1 MKKYFPHMCV
11 LASGV
16 LWGLIGL
23 FNRRLTGAGLSV
35 GSIVLLRNFGS
46 MVLLGLLF
54 LILDPKIFRI
64 RAKHIPIFL
73 GTGIVSVLLFTLC
86 YFSCQ
91 KLCSLAVAAVL
102 LYTSPAF
109 VVIFSAL
116 LWKDRITKRKLL
128 ALLLAFLGSTFVT
141 GLWSGTVSVTLW
153 GAALGV
159 ASGLF
164 YGLYS
169 IFGRYALAHYKPFT
183 VTFYTFLFAGLGA
196 LIALRPAELAAG
208 LSRPGIALTALGL
221 IVVSTVAPYL
231 LYTYGLA
238 GMDSGKAAILASVEP
253 VTAAVVGVLAFGEP
267 MHAGVLLGL
276 VCILLCVYCLTE
288 REKRG
293 DRGQARQ

>member
-1 MKKYFPHMCV
+1 MKKFLPHLCV

-23 FNRRLTGAGLSV
+23 FNRRLTGAGVSV

-46 MVLLGLLF
+46 MLLLGLLF
-54 LILDPKIFRI
+54 AVRDRSIFRI
-64 RAKHIPIFL
+64 QWKHLPIFL
-73 GTGIVSVLLFTLC
+73 GTGIVSVLFFTLC
-86 YFSCQ
+86 YFTCQ

-109 VVIFSAL
+109 VVILSAI
-116 LWKDRITKRKLL
+116 LWRDKLTKRKLL

-141 GLWSGTVSVTLW
+141 GLWSGSAEVTLW
-153 GAALGV
+153 GAVLGV

-169 IFGRYALAHYKPFT
+169 IFGRYALNHYRPFT
-183 VTFYTFLFAGLGA
+183 VTFYTFLCAGLGA
-196 LIALRPAELAAG
+196 LVCLRPAELAATFAM
-208 LSRPGIALTALGL
+208 PGMVWVVLGL
-221 IVVSTVAPYL
+221 IVVCTVAPYL

-267 MHAGVLLGL
+267 MRAGVWLGL
-276 VCILLCVYCLTE
+276 ACILACVYIL
-288 REKRG
+288 K
-293 DRGQARQ
+293 

>member
-1 MKKYFPHMCV
+1 MKKYLPHICV
-11 LASGV
+11 LASGI

-23 FNRRLTGAGLSV
+23 FNRRLTAAGFSV
-35 GSIVLLRNFGS
+35 GSIVLIRNFGS
-46 MVLLGLLF
+46 MLLLGLLF
-54 LILDPKIFRI
+54 LIRDPKIFRI

-73 GTGIVSVLLFTLC
+73 GTGVVSVLLFTLC

-91 KLCSLAVAAVL
+91 KLCSLAVAAAL

-109 VVIFSAL
+109 VVIFSAI
-116 LWKDRITKRKLL
+116 LWKDAITKRKLL
-128 ALLLAFLGSTFVT
+128 ALLLAFLGCTLVT
-141 GLWSGTVSVTLW
+141 GLWSGESEVTLW

-169 IFGRYALAHYKPFT
+169 IFGRYALKHYKPFT

-196 LIALRPAELAAG
+196 LIVLRPAELAAG
-208 LSRPGIALTALGL
+208 FALPGMALTAIGL
-221 IVVSTVAPYL
+221 IAVSTVAPYL

-253 VTAAVVGVLAFGEP
+253 VTAAAVGVLAFGEP
-267 MHAGVLLGL
+267 MRAAVLLGL
-276 VCILLCVYCLTE
+276 GCILLCVYIL
-288 REKRG
+288 K
-293 DRGQARQ
+293 

>member
-1 MKKYFPHMCV
+1 MKKYLPHICV

-16 LWGLIGL
+16 LWGLIGI

-35 GSIVLLRNFGS
+35 GSIVLIRNFGS
-46 MVLLGLLF
+46 MLVLGVLF
-54 LILDPKIFRI
+54 LLKDPKIFRI
-64 RAKHIPIFL
+64 KARHIPIFL
-73 GTGIVSVLLFTLC
+73 GTGVVSVLLFTLC
-86 YFSCQ
+86 YFTCQ

-109 VVIFSAL
+109 VVILSAI
-116 LWKDRITKRKLL
+116 LWKDKITKRKLI
-128 ALLLAFLGSTFVT
+128 ALLLAFLGATLVT
-141 GLWSGTVSVTLW
+141 GLWSGDASVTAW

-196 LIALRPAELAAG
+196 LAALRPAELAAG
-208 LSRPGIALTALGL
+208 FATPGVALTAFGL
-221 IVVSTVAPYL
+221 IAVCTVAPYL

-267 MHAGVLLGL
+267 MRAAVLLGL
-276 VCILLCVYCLTE
+276 ACILLCVYIL
-288 REKRG
+288 K
-293 DRGQARQ
+293 

>member
-1 MKKYFPHMCV
+1 MKKYLPHICV

-16 LWGLIGL
+16 LWGLIGI

-35 GSIVLLRNFGS
+35 GSIVLIRNFGS
-46 MVLLGLLF
+46 MLELGVLF
-54 LILDPKIFRI
+54 LLKDPKIFRI
-64 RAKHIPIFL
+64 KARHIPIFL
-73 GTGIVSVLLFTLC
+73 GTGVVSVLLFTLC
-86 YFSCQ
+86 YFTCQ

-109 VVIFSAL
+109 VVILSAI
-116 LWKDRITKRKLL
+116 LWKDKITKRKLI
-128 ALLLAFLGSTFVT
+128 ALLLAFLGATLVT
-141 GLWSGTVSVTLW
+141 GLWSGDASVTAW

-196 LIALRPAELAAG
+196 LAALRPAELAAG
-208 LSRPGIALTALGL
+208 FATPGVALTAFGL
-221 IVVSTVAPYL
+221 IAVCTVAPYL

-267 MHAGVLLGL
+267 MRAAVLLGL
-276 VCILLCVYCLTE
+276 ACILLCVYIL
-288 REKRG
+288 K
-293 DRGQARQ
+293 

>member
-1 MKKYFPHMCV
+1 MKKYLPPACV

-35 GSIVLLRNFGS
+35 GSIVLIRNFGS
-46 MVLLGLLF
+46 MVLLGVLF
-54 LILDPKIFRI
+54 LIKDPKIFRI
-64 RAKHIPIFL
+64 RAKHLPIFL
-73 GTGIVSVLLFTLC
+73 GTGVVSVLLFTLC

-91 KLCSLAVAAVL
+91 KLCSLAVAAAL

-109 VVIFSAL
+109 VVIFSAI
-116 LWKDRITKRKLL
+116 LWKDKITKKKLL
-128 ALLLAFLGSTFVT
+128 ALALAFLGCTLVT
-141 GLWSGTVSVTLW
+141 GLWSGDSTVTLW
-153 GAALGV
+153 GAVLGV

-169 IFGRYALAHYKPFT
+169 IFGRYALEHYKPFT

-196 LIALRPAELAAG
+196 LVALRPAELAAG
-208 LSRPGIALTALGL
+208 FAQPGIAWAALGL
-221 IVVSTVAPYL
+221 ITVCTVAPYL

-267 MHAGVLLGL
+267 LRGAVLLGL
-276 VCILLCVYCLTE
+276 ACILLCVYIL
-288 REKRG
+288 K
-293 DRGQARQ
+293 

>member
-1 MKKYFPHMCV
+1 MKKYLPHICV

-16 LWGLIGL
+16 LWGLIGI

-35 GSIVLLRNFGS
+35 GSIVLIRNFGS
-46 MVLLGLLF
+46 MLVLGLLF
-54 LILDPKIFRI
+54 LLKDPKIFRI
-64 RAKHIPIFL
+64 KARHIPIFL
-73 GTGIVSVLLFTLC
+73 GTGVVSVLLFTLC
-86 YFSCQ
+86 YFTCQ

-109 VVIFSAL
+109 VVILSAI
-116 LWKDRITKRKLL
+116 LWKDKITKRKLI
-128 ALLLAFLGSTFVT
+128 ALLLAFLGATLVT
-141 GLWSGTVSVTLW
+141 GLWSGDASVTAW

-196 LIALRPAELAAG
+196 LAALRPAELAAG
-208 LSRPGIALTALGL
+208 FATPGVALTALGL
-221 IVVSTVAPYL
+221 IAVCTVAPYL

-267 MHAGVLLGL
+267 MRAAVLLGL
-276 VCILLCVYCLTE
+276 ACILLCVYIL
-288 REKRG
+288 K
-293 DRGQARQ
+293 

>member
-1 MKKYFPHMCV
+1 MKKYVPHICV

-35 GSIVLLRNFGS
+35 GSIVLIRNFGS
-46 MVLLGLLF
+46 LVLLGVLF
-54 LILDPKIFRI
+54 LIRDRGIFRI
-64 RAKHIPIFL
+64 KAKHIPIFL
-73 GTGIVSVLLFTLC
+73 GTGVVSVLLFTLC

-91 KLCSLAVAAVL
+91 RLCSLAVAAAL

-109 VVIFSAL
+109 VVIFSAI
-116 LWKDRITKRKLL
+116 LWKDRITKKKLL
-128 ALLLAFLGSTFVT
+128 ALLLAFLGCTLVT
-141 GLWSGTVSVTLW
+141 GLWSGSASVTLW
-153 GAALGV
+153 GAVLGV

-169 IFGRYALAHYKPFT
+169 IFGRYALEHYKPFT

-196 LIALRPAELAAG
+196 LAVFRPAELAAG
-208 LSRPGIALTALGL
+208 LAQPGIGLTALGL
-221 IVVSTVAPYL
+221 IIVCTVAPYL
-231 LYTYGLA
+231 LYTFGLA

-267 MHAGVLLGL
+267 LRGAVLLGL
-276 VCILLCVYCLTE
+276 ACILACVYIL
-288 REKRG
+288 K
-293 DRGQARQ
+293 

>member
-1 MKKYFPHMCV
+1 MKKYVPHLCV

-23 FNRRLTGAGLSV
+23 FNRRLTAAGFSV
-35 GSIVLLRNFGS
+35 GSIVLIRNFGS
-46 MVLLGLLF
+46 MALLGLLF
-54 LILDPKIFRI
+54 LIKDRRIFEI
-64 RAKHIPIFL
+64 KAKHIPIFL
-73 GTGIVSVLLFTLC
+73 GTGVVSVLFFTLC

-109 VVIFSAL
+109 VVILSAI
-116 LWKDRITKRKLL
+116 LWKDALTKRKLI
-128 ALLLAFLGSTFVT
+128 ALVLAFLGCTFVT
-141 GLWSGTVSVTLW
+141 GLWSGSAAVTLW
-153 GAALGV
+153 GAVLGV

-196 LIALRPAELAAG
+196 LAALRPAELAAG
-208 LSRPGIALTALGL
+208 FAVPGMAWIALGL
-221 IVVSTVAPYL
+221 ITVSTVAPYL

-238 GMDSGKAAILASVEP
+238 GMDSGRAAILASIEP
-253 VTAAVVGVLAFGEP
+253 VTAAIVGVLAFGEP
-267 MHAGVLLGL
+267 MSATVLLGL
-276 VCILLCVYCLTE
+276 GCILVCVYIL
-288 REKRG
+288 K
-293 DRGQARQ
+293 

>member
-1 MKKYFPHMCV
+1 MKKYVPHFCV
-11 LASGV
+11 LGSGI

-35 GSIVLLRNFGS
+35 GSIVLIRNLGS
-46 MVLLGLLF
+46 MVLLGLMF
-54 LILDPKIFRI
+54 LIMDPKIFRI
-64 RAKHIPIFL
+64 RAKHLPIFF
-73 GTGIVSVLLFTLC
+73 GTGVVSVLLFTLC

-109 VVIFSAL
+109 VVILSAI
-116 LWKDRITKRKLL
+116 LWKDRITKKKLL
-128 ALLLAFLGSTFVT
+128 AMLLAFLGSTFVT
-141 GLWSGTVSVTLW
+141 GLWSGDAAVSLW
-153 GAALGV
+153 GAVLGV

-196 LIALRPAELAAG
+196 LAAVRPAELAAAFSQSG
-208 LSRPGIALTALGL
+208 VALTALGL
-221 IVVSTVAPYL
+221 IAVCTVAPYL
-231 LYTYGLA
+231 LYTYGLS

-253 VTAAVVGVLAFGEP
+253 VTAAVVGIAAFAEP
-267 MHAGVLLGL
+267 VRGGVALGL
-276 VCILLCVYCLTE
+276 VCILLCVYIL
-288 REKRG
+288 R
-293 DRGQARQ
+293 

>member
-1 MKKYFPHMCV
+1 MKKYLPHLCV

-23 FNRRLTGAGLSV
+23 MNRRLTAAGLSV
-35 GSIVLLRNFGS
+35 GSIVLIRNFGS
-46 MVLLGLLF
+46 MLLLGLIF
-54 LILDPKIFRI
+54 LIKDPLIFRI
-64 RAKHIPIFL
+64 KVSHIPIFL
-73 GTGIVSVLLFTLC
+73 GTGVVSVLLFTLC

-109 VVIFSAL
+109 VVILSAI
-116 LWKDRITKRKLL
+116 LWKDKLTKKKLL
-128 ALLLAFLGSTFVT
+128 ALLLAFLGCTFVT
-141 GLWSGTVSVTLW
+141 GLWSGDAAVTLR
-153 GAALGV
+153 GALLGV

-169 IFGRYALAHYKPFT
+169 IFGRYALQHYKPFT

-196 LIALRPAELAAG
+196 LIVLRPAELAAG
-208 LSRPGIALTALGL
+208 FAQPGIALTALAL
-221 IVVSTVAPYL
+221 IVVCTVAPYL
-231 LYTYGLA
+231 LYTFGLA

-267 MHAGVLLGL
+267 MRAVVLLGL
-276 VCILLCVYCLTE
+276 ACILLCVYIL
-288 REKRG
+288 K
-293 DRGQARQ
+293 

>member
-1 MKKYFPHMCV
+1 MKKYVPHFCV
-11 LASGV
+11 LGSGV

-35 GSIVLLRNFGS
+35 GSIVLIRNFGS
-46 MVLLGLLF
+46 MLLLGLLF

-64 RAKHIPIFL
+64 RAKHLPIFF
-73 GTGIVSVLLFTLC
+73 GTGVVSVLLFTLC

-109 VVIFSAL
+109 VVILSAI
-116 LWKDRITKRKLL
+116 LWKDRITKKKLL

-141 GLWSGTVSVTLW
+141 GLWSGDAAVSLW
-153 GAALGV
+153 GAVLGV

-196 LIALRPAELAAG
+196 LAALRPAELAAAFAQSG
-208 LSRPGIALTALGL
+208 VALTALGL
-221 IVVSTVAPYL
+221 IAVCTVAPYL

-253 VTAAVVGVLAFGEP
+253 VTAAVVGILAFAEP
-267 MHAGVLLGL
+267 LRSGVALGL
-276 VCILLCVYCLTE
+276 ACILLCVYIL
-288 REKRG
+288 R
-293 DRGQARQ
+293 

>member
-1 MKKYFPHMCV
+1 MKRFFPHLCV
-11 LASGV
+11 LAAGI

-35 GSIVLLRNFGS
+35 GSIVLVRNFGALA
-46 MVLLGLLF
+46 LLGLIF
-54 LILDPKIFRI
+54 LVRDRSVFRI
-64 RAKHIPIFL
+64 KLRHLPIFF
-73 GTGIVSVLLFTLC
+73 GTGVVSVLLFTLC
-86 YFSCQ
+86 YFTCQ
-91 KLCSLAVAAVL
+91 RLCSLAVAAVL

-109 VVIFSAL
+109 VVLLSAI
-116 LWKDRITKRKLL
+116 LWKDKLTKRKLA
-128 ALLLAFLGSTFVT
+128 ALVLAFLGCTFVT
-141 GLWSGTVSVTLW
+141 GLWSGNVSVTLW
-153 GAALGV
+153 GAVLGV

-196 LIALRPAELAAG
+196 LAALRPAELAAAFSVPETVG
-208 LSRPGIALTALGL
+208 VALGL
-221 IVVSTVAPYL
+221 VAVSTVAPYL

-267 MHAGVLLGL
+267 MSLFVLLGL
-276 VCILLCVYCLTE
+276 GCILGCVYIL
-288 REKRG
+288 K
-293 DRGQARQ
+293 

>member
-1 MKKYFPHMCV
+1 MKKYLPHICV

-16 LWGLIGL
+16 LWGLIGI

-35 GSIVLLRNFGS
+35 GSIVLIRNFGS
-46 MVLLGLLF
+46 MLVLGVLF
-54 LILDPKIFRI
+54 LLKDPKIFRI
-64 RAKHIPIFL
+64 KARHIPIFL
-73 GTGIVSVLLFTLC
+73 GTGVVSVLLFTLC
-86 YFSCQ
+86 YFTCQ

-109 VVIFSAL
+109 VVILSAI
-116 LWKDRITKRKLL
+116 LWKDKITKRKLI
-128 ALLLAFLGSTFVT
+128 ALLLAFLGATLVT
-141 GLWSGTVSVTLW
+141 GLWSGDASVTAW

-196 LIALRPAELAAG
+196 LAALRPAELAAG
-208 LSRPGIALTALGL
+208 FATPGVALTALGL
-221 IVVSTVAPYL
+221 IAVCTVAPYL

-267 MHAGVLLGL
+267 MRAAVLLGL
-276 VCILLCVYCLTE
+276 ACILLCVYIL
-288 REKRG
+288 K
-293 DRGQARQ
+293 

>member
-1 MKKYFPHMCV
+1 MKKYLSHLCV

-16 LWGLIGL
+16 LWGLIGI
-23 FNRRLTGAGLSV
+23 FNRRLTAAGFSV
-35 GSIVLLRNFGS
+35 SSIVLVRNFGS
-46 MVLLGLLF
+46 MIVLGLLF
-54 LILDPKIFRI
+54 LIKDRSIFRI
-64 RAKHIPIFL
+64 RWKHVPIFL
-73 GTGIVSVLLFTLC
+73 GTGVVSVLFFTLC

-109 VVIFSAL
+109 VVILSAI
-116 LWKDRITKRKLL
+116 LWKDRITKKKLIALLL
-128 ALLLAFLGSTFVT
+128 ALLGCTFVT
-141 GLWSGTVSVTLW
+141 GLWSGSASVTLW
-153 GAALGV
+153 GAVLGV

-196 LIALRPAELAAG
+196 LAVLRPAELAAG
-208 LSRPGIALTALGL
+208 FAVPGAALTALAL
-221 IVVSTVAPYL
+221 IVVCTVAPYL
-231 LYTYGLA
+231 LYTFGLA

-267 MHAGVLLGL
+267 MRAAVLLGL
-276 VCILLCVYCLTE
+276 GCILACVYIL
-288 REKRG
+288 K
-293 DRGQARQ
+293 